1 MKMLNIITVL
11 FALYP
16 YIKEVVN
23 TTEEIDNI
31 VKAGKSADIPN
42 EVIISTIEEHL
53 VSQKKMQLP
62 GILKEW
68 RNVEDVRLDGDT
80 KSDIKK
86 EVATILLDSEFILN
100 EKIKNFKENNK
111 ALFTAIVS
119 LLIEVRLYF
128 INKNN
133 KM

>member
-53 VSQKKMQLP
+53 VNQKKMQLP
-62 GILKEW
+62 QILKEW

-100 EKIKNFKENNK
+100 KKIKNFKENNK